1 MTMGTNVIR
10 DAQTEAAWMRSMRET
25 TQAEVDERAAQ
36 HQALVRYDIPNGHAP
51 HTAAA
56 H

>member
-1 MTMGTNVIR
+1 MTMDTGS
-10 DAQTEAAWMRSMRET
+10 DAETADFLRSLRTT

-36 HQALVRYDIPNGHAP
+36 HDAQVRYEVLNGHAP